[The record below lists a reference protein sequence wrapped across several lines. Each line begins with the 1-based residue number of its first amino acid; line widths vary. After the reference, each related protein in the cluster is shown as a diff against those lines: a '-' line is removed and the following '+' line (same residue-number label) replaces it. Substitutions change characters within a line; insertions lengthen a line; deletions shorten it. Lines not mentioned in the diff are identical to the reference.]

1 MSLHD
6 GWVTIVPAPGEITET
21 ARALLAL
28 AGDPRDVVSQRGGT
42 EFLVPPEIG
51 DVYLKPAPT
60 RRARKTKE
68 SGS

>member
-1 MSLHD
+1 MSIHD
-6 GWVTIVPAPGEITET
+6 GWVTIVPAPGETAGT

-42 EFLVPPEIG
+42 EFLVPPEIA
-51 DVYLKPAPT
+51 DVYLKPAPP

-68 SGS
+68 NPS